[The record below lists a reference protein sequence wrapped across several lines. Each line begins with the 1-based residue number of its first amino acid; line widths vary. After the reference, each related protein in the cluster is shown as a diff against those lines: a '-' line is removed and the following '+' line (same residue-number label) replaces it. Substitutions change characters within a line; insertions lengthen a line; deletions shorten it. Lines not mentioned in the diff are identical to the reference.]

1 VKEIAVVMAHVRMA
15 SVNVSGCGLVIS
27 VTLHVVK
34 RTAISEVCVSQK
46 SASVKATSTVMLA
59 STDDVLT
66 IALVMVIVTRGH
78 VHVHKVGKE

>member
-1 VKEIAVVMAHVRMA
+1 
-15 SVNVSGCGLVIS
+15 
-27 VTLHVVK
+27 
-34 RTAISEVCVSQK
+34 VSQK